1 MASSKSPFEQYVAGL
16 KEDEDPTATNR
27 IRAAREIHQLFELAK
42 AVVQTAMNLTSE
54 DKVPYQAIREVYRE
68 IHYLYENY
76 ESNEDA
82 EMADDFAKD
91 EEE

>member
-1 MASSKSPFEQYVAGL
+1 MTNPKSPFEQYVASL

-27 IRAAREIHQLFELAK
+27 IRAARDIHQLFELAK
-42 AVVQTAMNLTSE
+42 AVVQTAMNLTPE

-68 IHYLYENY
+68 IHYLYESY
-76 ESNEDA
+76 ESN
-82 EMADDFAKD
+82 DDVTMDPEFASD